1 MTHRQYF
8 KAVDLAVLCPIAGF
22 VDTSNPTALGE
33 ACIVGGYIPD
43 PTIPIPNTA
52 LDDALANPGLFIPT
66 DTYRYLL
73 FIFDKRLSANA
84 MFTSGLTTASE
95 NVVLDMG
102 GNTIATNANNLST
115 FNLNLYAGDV
125 IAIRL
130 RFAAGVNITI
140 QPSQPSS
147 FQCTGLI
154 GIVSS
159 VQSANITCVSQ
170 IYLKRILFLAPLINI
185 STLNFTGCTLLYDI
199 IWADTSF
206 AYLITAAGAFY
217 GCGFQSLITLPSM
230 PALTSAYQLIY
241 GCLSLEEFNTPF
253 NLSTILNVGYMMFNT
268 PKLKVINGVGIGG
281 ILTLEFPSVTNGN
294 NLYALFYNC
303 GFDGT
308 VKIGLANPTTQI
320 GVIFELCPNI
330 KHIEFLSLS
339 AAANAATAALIK
351 QCKSLISVTFPDS
364 YLGPADIIYDAIS
377 GNFDSLEEVQFPM
390 NDDPS
395 AYYSAYA
402 SSTLLASVVAAP
414 KLKVIRGRL
423 REQYTAPPFVSSS
436 IGLFNSL
443 ALTITEGK
451 YPRLEEVDYPLLPF
465 STITVNYCNLKKFT
479 SKIFSVNPIVFQNC
493 ILAPEEVAV
502 ILSNTVPWQINS
514 NTSKNVSFIGN
525 RVALP
530 IYYPT
535 SITAQTVSI
544 YEDTWKAA
552 KSGSAGIPMAGMKH
566 ARSLFISMDA
576 GTIGNPIRITQNVQQ
591 TATQAL
597 PVGTRLIFI
606 GSYSQQAGIATANAA
621 GLPSFQNLYITSAT
635 VNAGSITYEIS
646 TTLGGSPITY
656 LTNVVSQLSL
666 NFRLLLEIIN
676 VTDDTSYWYITHNLS
691 TYNYQSLYNN
701 GLSAIF
707 GSPIDAEVMLFL
719 NRGLLY

>member
-8 KAVDLAVLCPIAGF
+8 KAVDPAVLCPISGF
-22 VDTSNPTALGE
+22 VDTNNPTLLGE
-33 ACIVGGYIPD
+33 ACIIGGYIPD
-43 PTIPIPNTA
+43 PTIPIPNADIDTVI
-52 LDDALANPGLFIPT
+52 ANPGLFIPT
-66 DTYRYLL
+66 NTYRYLL
-73 FIFDKRLSANA
+73 FVFDKRLSANA
-84 MFTSGLTTASE
+84 IFATGLGTASE
-95 NVVLDMG
+95 NIVLDMA
-102 GNTIATNANNLST
+102 GNTIATNANNLAT
-115 FNLNLYAGDV
+115 FNLNSYVGDV

-130 RFAAGVNITI
+130 RFATGVNITI
-140 QPSQPSS
+140 QPSQPTS

-185 STLNFTGCTLLYDI
+185 TTLNFTGCTLLYDI

-217 GCGFQSLITLPSM
+217 GCGFRKLITLPSM

-253 NLSTILNVGYMMFNT
+253 NLSTILNVGYMMYNT
-268 PKLKVINGVGIGG
+268 PKLKTINGVGVGG
-281 ILTLEFPSVTNGN
+281 TLTWDFPAIVTGYNV
-294 NLYALFYNC
+294 YYLFYNC

-320 GVIFELCPNI
+320 GIIFELCPNI

-339 AAANAATAALIK
+339 AATNAAIAALIK

-395 AYYSAYA
+395 AYYSAYTQSA
-402 SSTLLASVVAAP
+402 LLASVVAAP

-436 IGLFNSL
+436 VGSFNSFT
-443 ALTITEGK
+443 LTITEGK
-451 YPRLEEVDYPLLPF
+451 YPSLEEVDYPLLPF
-465 STITVNYCNLKKFT
+465 SIITINYCNLKKFT
-479 SKIFSVNPIVFQNC
+479 SKIFSTNPIVFQNC
-493 ILAPEEVAV
+493 ILPPEEVAV

-514 NTSKNVSFIGN
+514 NSYKNVSFIGN
-525 RVALP
+525 GVSLP
-530 IYYPT
+530 IYYAT

-544 YEDTWKAA
+544 YEDTWKAL
-552 KSGSAGIPMAGMKH
+552 KSGSAGIPLAGMKH

-591 TATQAL
+591 TTTQAL
-597 PVGTRLIFI
+597 PIGTRLIFI
-606 GSYSQQAGIATANAA
+606 GSYSNQAGIATANAA

-646 TTLGGSPITY
+646 TTLGGSPITH
-656 LTNVVSQLSL
+656 LTDVVSALSL
-666 NFRLLLEIIN
+666 NFRMLLEVIN
-676 VTDDTSYWYITHNLS
+676 VTSDASYWYITHNLS
-691 TYNYQSLYNN
+691 TFNYQSAYNN

-707 GSPIDAEVMLFL
+707 GDPIDAEVMLFL